1 MQSDTAAACVIS
13 LPARAIVQFQRRL
26 VRLDASPPSL
36 ANSGDCT
43 ISLPPVAAGQFHCHC
58 RRSRCAVCQLCNFIA
73 ASCNGGGCAIS
84 LPPCAIGE
92 FVAKAGS
99 LQIRRR
105 LVQLCNFNAKRGTCT
120 ISLPPCAAE
129 PTLCRLSIV
138 QFHFRLAELSNF
150 TANGGDGTISLTPW
164 AAGQFH
170 CQCRRPPSAVC
181 QLCNFIAASS
191 NSGGAASPPPPP
203 LPQSPLPPPTALTVG
218 KPKLAKKR
226 SIWGPAEAQGDPK
239 QT

>member
-1 MQSDTAAACVIS
+1 MQWRRLCNFTAALRHRRICCQSGQSANSPPPCAV
-13 LPARAIVQFQRRL
+13 VQFQCQTRHL
-26 VRLDASPPSL
+26 H
-36 ANSGDCT
+36 NF
-43 ISLPPVAAGQFHCHC
+43 AA
-58 RRSRCAVCQLCNFIA
+58 ALCPWNRPLRNFIA
-73 ASCNGGGCAIS
+73 ALRNSGAKHGNG
-84 LPPCAIGE
+84 
-92 FVAKAGS
+92 V
-99 LQIRRR
+99 
-105 LVQLCNFNAKRGTCT
+105 